1 MIDSIFHFNVLQKRN
16 LITILIVFLFLGRFS
31 TTAAEVFHLEN
42 KIRQI
47 ISSEDIDTFLD
58 DCACPEDRKYR
69 VYMID
74 NFEQGVE
81 LVPEVL
87 TSHGEM
93 LVKILMTGRDDIEL
107 IIMNTALSKGLKQV
121 IRDLIKGECVD
132 AVVSSVPGSN
142 YAYGQI
148 STLLP
153 GRPNIDSENILYYRN
168 DLRNL
173 LGDIAFGSL
182 PSAEWLEK
190 IDVNLAKLRND
201 ALKFLYI
208 EALGRFNVP
217 VILPYGNPDT
227 LYKGQ
232 IKTVNLL
239 SLASNACVYSAL
251 DQEGDRVEGFP
262 YSPLS
267 SGDERAVYNIVEC
280 PHPDDPFK
288 AVLDINND
296 GYSDYTYFRSD
307 QIAYRDDH
315 GELAFAPPVLKQH
328 QFVQWLAKFE
338 NCSECLFSFEV
349 VLTAAQYSEI
359 KWLLSSVNMD
369 IQTGKE
375 YVWLNSPEHG
385 PVYAFNP
392 ACWRRGTLIGT
403 SLIPPSKLREM
414 LPPKTDLAS
423 GENIGNIL
431 GFLDH

>member
-1 MIDSIFHFNVLQKRN
+1 MIDSIFHFYVLLKRN
-16 LITILIVFLFLGRFS
+16 LITLLIVFLFLGRFS
-31 TTAAEVFHLEN
+31 TTAAEVLHLEN

-47 ISSEDIDTFLD
+47 ITSEDIYSLQE

-93 LVKILMTGRDDIEL
+93 LVKILMTGRNDIEL
-107 IIMNTALSKGLKQV
+107 ITMNTALSKGLRQV
-121 IRDLIKGECVD
+121 LRDLIAGECVD

-153 GRPNIDSENILYYRN
+153 GRPNIDSENILDYRD

-182 PSAEWLEK
+182 PSVEWLEK

-201 ALKFLYI
+201 ARKFIYI

-239 SLASNACVYSAL
+239 SLASNALAYSAL
-251 DQEGDRVEGFP
+251 DQKGDRVEGFP

-267 SGDERAVYNIVEC
+267 SGDERAFYNIVEC
-280 PHPDDPFK
+280 PHSDDPFK

-307 QIAYRDDH
+307 QIAYHDDH

-328 QFVQWLAKFE
+328 QFVQWLAKVE
-338 NCSECLFSFEV
+338 NCPECLFNFEV

-359 KWLLSSVNMD
+359 KWLYSIDMD
-369 IQTGKE
+369 IQTRKD
-375 YVWLNSPEHG
+375 YVWLNSSEHG
-385 PVYAFNP
+385 PFYAFNP

-403 SLIPPSKLREM
+403 SLIPPCKLREI
-414 LPPKTDLAS
+414 LTPKNDLVS
-423 GENIGNIL
+423 GENIGKIL
-431 GFLDH
+431 SFLDR

>member
-251 DQEGDRVEGFP
+251 N
-262 YSPLS
+262 
-267 SGDERAVYNIVEC
+267 VYLISQ
-280 PHPDDPFK
+280 
-288 AVLDINND
+288 L
-296 GYSDYTYFRSD
+296 
-307 QIAYRDDH
+307 
-315 GELAFAPPVLKQH
+315 
-328 QFVQWLAKFE
+328 
-338 NCSECLFSFEV
+338 
-349 VLTAAQYSEI
+349 EI
-359 KWLLSSVNMD
+359 WLLSSV
-369 IQTGKE
+369 
-375 YVWLNSPEHG
+375 
-385 PVYAFNP
+385 
-392 ACWRRGTLIGT
+392 IGT
-403 SLIPPSKLREM
+403 PGRIRTCGLRIRSPALYPAE
-414 LPPKTDLAS
+414 LRAHGRLLAKY
-423 GENIGNIL
+423 
-431 GFLDH
+431 

>member
-251 DQEGDRVEGFP
+251 DQEGDR
-262 YSPLS
+262 
-267 SGDERAVYNIVEC
+267 
-280 PHPDDPFK
+280 
-288 AVLDINND
+288 
-296 GYSDYTYFRSD
+296 
-307 QIAYRDDH
+307 
-315 GELAFAPPVLKQH
+315 
-328 QFVQWLAKFE
+328 
-338 NCSECLFSFEV
+338 
-349 VLTAAQYSEI
+349 
-359 KWLLSSVNMD
+359 
-369 IQTGKE
+369 
-375 YVWLNSPEHG
+375 
-385 PVYAFNP
+385 
-392 ACWRRGTLIGT
+392 
-403 SLIPPSKLREM
+403 
-414 LPPKTDLAS
+414 
-423 GENIGNIL
+423 
-431 GFLDH
+431 